1 MRIIANQII
10 ENIVFEEASIPP
22 ETIKN
27 YTKRKMVGAI
37 ANELLKYPHLFKE
50 TQSERPFDNTKF
62 EIAIVMLRMDTVR
75 DIGIILRDHSYL
87 NDYWKKQIQYL
98 FNEKL

>member
-10 ENIVFEEASIPP
+10 ENIVFEEASI
-22 ETIKN
+22 
-27 YTKRKMVGAI
+27 
-37 ANELLKYPHLFKE
+37 
-50 TQSERPFDNTKF
+50 F